1 MLKHLTRVALV
12 AAALTIVPVLTLPAQ
27 AGGWESTNQPRLYNP
42 HDGHRHGDNR
52 YRRHDD
58 DRRDRHWDRHGRRY
72 DHDRHRDRDRD
83 RNDSPSDFL
92 QDLFN

>member
-1 MLKHLTRVALV
+1 MLKHLTRAALV
-12 AAALTIVPVLTLPAQ
+12 AAALTIVPVLAPPAQ
-27 AGGWESTNQPRLYNP
+27 AAGWEGNNQPRLYNQ

-58 DRRDRHWDRHGRRY
+58 DRRDRHSDRHGRRY

-83 RNDSPSDFL
+83 RNDNPSDFL